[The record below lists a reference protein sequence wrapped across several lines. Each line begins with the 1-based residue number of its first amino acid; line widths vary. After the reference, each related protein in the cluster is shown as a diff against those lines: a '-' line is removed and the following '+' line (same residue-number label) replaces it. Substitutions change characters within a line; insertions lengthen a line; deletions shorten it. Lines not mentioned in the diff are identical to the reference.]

1 MGKLMRIT
9 NIMDA
14 SSQDAKQVVQAP
26 VNYSKADIKKQ
37 VKLDIT
43 GIGKDTNFLI
53 DQGRSWQDVK
63 NMAGVLDVQS
73 VQDYMT
79 VMSNTMSKEDYAKMK
94 ENGFDPADMT
104 GEESAT
110 ILDHIKAVMAESGQI
125 IVGYNDSLSAD
136 TLMGVTGNMS
146 EASAIARAIKNADIP
161 ETKENIADME
171 KAAEKMS
178 QIDSLGENAIAYMIE
193 NHMAPTVE
201 NIYLATFSS
210 SANTSG
216 AHGYYALDMTGYLG
230 KKSDASGNEMIADI
244 RSAIDRFGIDEIA
257 YEEQVEDALWLI
269 DNDLNV
275 TSENIIALNGL
286 KQITFPISNE
296 EIYNAAAIAIKEGR
310 NAQSANLGKGYEDI
324 YSKAARIYNET
335 NAISDS
341 AVEAVVNEGK
351 EINLRNL
358 SAAQRTI
365 IIDAFMSTAAATDNA
380 SATDVKNGLIADTKL
395 ALEEVRLRMTLDVNV
410 SLLKKGMAIDT
421 MPMSQLVDEM
431 KQQATKTQAMFLGEG
446 SETELSAKASLY
458 KETRQ
463 VVNDIPYLP
472 AAVIGRIKIE
482 EQYSLS
488 VVHETGTDLKAR
500 YEAAG
505 QSYETL
511 MTAPRKD
518 LGDSIKKAFQ
528 NVDDI
533 LADLNMEAVE
543 ENRKAVRILGYNNMD
558 INRESVNKIQEE
570 MSRVMQV
577 VNDLTPAKTL
587 ELIRQNINPLDMK
600 LEELSA
606 KLMSMDVEEKDEKY
620 SSFLYKLDR
629 KGEISEKERSSYIG
643 IYRLLNRL
651 EKTDAA
657 SVGAMVNQDRDITF
671 RSLLS
676 GMRSSKVNMNVA
688 IDENFGFLDK
698 VVQKGVSITDQ
709 IEAAFTKEYGEVDS
723 AEYMDDNYHQYMDD
737 LGENSAADILEHYDI
752 PATINNIVAYNGLV
766 DKDKNVFSRLN
777 QVVADEDSSEEL
789 FNSLEQ
795 IVDRF
800 EDKASAQSGYEQI
813 WEMTRSYIDDVAD
826 YSVDSY
832 IDLKSLSLCNKQI
845 KLAGNL
851 ARNEEYVIPMYSE
864 GELTAVKLT
873 LKHEENQKGR
883 IDISYNNEQ
892 LGENTIHL
900 YMDKEQVK
908 GLIVCDS
915 REGLNRM
922 EKAVE
927 SLEKQGYN
935 CSVNVVIG
943 KENQRNSYEFTT
955 NTDINNVDTKSL
967 YKLAKDF
974 IKAGI
979 KGE

>member
-9 NIMDA
+9 NVMDA
-14 SSQDAKQVVQAP
+14 SKQDAKQVVQVPA
-26 VNYSKADIKKQ
+26 NYSKADIKKQ

-43 GIGKDTNFLI
+43 GLGKDTNFFI
-53 DQGRSWQDVK
+53 DHGRSMQDVK
-63 NMAGVLDVQS
+63 NMAGVLDVQTT
-73 VQDYMT
+73 QDYMT
-79 VMSNTMSKEDYAKMK
+79 VMSNTMSKDDYAKMK

-125 IVGYNDSLSAD
+125 IVGYNDSLSTD
-136 TLMGVTGNMS
+136 TLVGVTGNIS
-146 EASAIARAIKNADIP
+146 EASAIARAIKNADISA
-161 ETKENIADME
+161 TKDNIADIE

-178 QIDSLGENAIAYMIE
+178 QIESLGENAIAYMIE

-201 NIYLATFSS
+201 NIYLANFSS
-210 SANTSG
+210 SSNASS
-216 AHGYYALDMTGYLG
+216 AQGYYALDMTGYLG

-244 RSAIDRFGIDEIA
+244 KNAIDRFGIDEIA

-351 EINLRNL
+351 EINLKNL
-358 SAAQRTI
+358 SAAQKSI
-365 IIDAFMSTAAATDNA
+365 IIDVSNSAATVVTNNTLV
-380 SATDVKNGLIADTKL
+380 SDTKL

-431 KQQATKTQAMFLGEG
+431 KQQATKTQAMFLGSG

-505 QSYETL
+505 QSYEAL

-558 INRESVNKIQEE
+558 INREFVNKIQEE
-570 MSRVMQV
+570 LSRVMQV

-629 KGEISEKERSSYIG
+629 KGDISEKERASYIG

-709 IEAAFTKEYGEVDS
+709 IEAAFTKEYGDTDS
-723 AEYMDDNYHQYMDD
+723 YEYMEDNYHQYMDD
-737 LGENSAADILEHYDI
+737 LGENSDAADILEHYDI

-766 DKDKNVFSRLN
+766 DKDKNVFNRLN
-777 QVVADEDSSEEL
+777 QLVADEDSSEEL

-795 IVDRF
+795 IVDKF

-864 GELTAVKLT
+864 GELTTVKLT

-883 IDISYNNEQ
+883 IDISYSNESF
-892 LGENTIHL
+892 GENRIHL
-900 YMDKEQVK
+900 YMDKDKVK

-915 REGLNRM
+915 RNGADRM
-922 EKAVE
+922 EKAVN
-927 SLEKQGYN
+927 SLEKQGYS

-943 KENQRNSYEFTT
+943 KENQRSSYDFTT

>member
-9 NIMDA
+9 NVMDA
-14 SSQDAKQVVQAP
+14 SKQDAKQVVQVPA
-26 VNYSKADIKKQ
+26 NYSKADIKKQ

-43 GIGKDTNFLI
+43 GLGKDTNFFI
-53 DQGRSWQDVK
+53 DHGRSMQDVK
-63 NMAGVLDVQS
+63 NMAGVLDVQTT
-73 VQDYMT
+73 QDYMT
-79 VMSNTMSKEDYAKMK
+79 VMSNTMSKDDYAKMK

-125 IVGYNDSLSAD
+125 IVGYNDSLSTD
-136 TLMGVTGNMS
+136 TLVGVTGNIS
-146 EASAIARAIKNADIP
+146 EASAIARAIKNADISA
-161 ETKENIADME
+161 TKDNIADIE

-178 QIDSLGENAIAYMIE
+178 QIESLGENAIAYMIE

-201 NIYLATFSS
+201 NIYLANFSS
-210 SANTSG
+210 SSNASS
-216 AHGYYALDMTGYLG
+216 AQGYYALDMTGYLG

-244 RSAIDRFGIDEIA
+244 KNAIDRFGIDEIA

-351 EINLRNL
+351 EINLKNL
-358 SAAQRTI
+358 SAAQKSI
-365 IIDAFMSTAAATDNA
+365 IIDVSNSAATVVTNNTLV
-380 SATDVKNGLIADTKL
+380 SDTKL

-431 KQQATKTQAMFLGEG
+431 KQQATKTQAMFLGSG

-505 QSYETL
+505 QSYEAL

-570 MSRVMQV
+570 LSRVMQV

-629 KGEISEKERSSYIG
+629 KGDISEKERASYIG

-709 IEAAFTKEYGEVDS
+709 IEAAFTKEYGDTDS
-723 AEYMDDNYHQYMDD
+723 YEYMEDNYHQYMDD
-737 LGENSAADILEHYDI
+737 LGENSDAADILEHYDI

-766 DKDKNVFSRLN
+766 DKDKNVFNRLN
-777 QVVADEDSSEEL
+777 QLVADEDSSEEL

-795 IVDRF
+795 IVDKF

-864 GELTAVKLT
+864 GELTTVKLT

-883 IDISYNNEQ
+883 IDISYSNESF
-892 LGENTIHL
+892 GENRIHL
-900 YMDKEQVK
+900 YMDKDKVK

-915 REGLNRM
+915 RNGADRM
-922 EKAVE
+922 EKAVN
-927 SLEKQGYN
+927 SLEKQGYS

-943 KENQRNSYEFTT
+943 KENQRSSYDFTT